1 MKSIHSLLFWIVT
14 AILLFSGIHA
24 RGAAKALPPEQFF
37 PVYDYQN
44 DWLVYSNQYK
54 NYVPFSKGINEG
66 TKSVSLYIDLLKNRR
81 YFLLVKAENES
92 YLFLEGALQ
101 KKIVADQWLELSID
115 SLFRTYKKEEL
126 LLSIYGNAGID
137 DKNVLICHKKS
148 QNAGGIIEK
157 TASTLINIKPINFSP
172 FGNFSILAML
182 VILILNVWIFN
193 VNPLAFSRLINPLEL
208 FNNDPRE
215 QLSKLNKPY
224 SNTVIFLVIIVS
236 MLMAFMLVFFANNKL
251 NLFSVSAILSEE
263 SNLIQFLVDF
273 FMLSA
278 IFFLLTYGKFIFMVL
293 VGQMLNLDKL
303 VETIFL
309 KIIQSSYFFYVALFL
324 LVFMLSLNNAIWLV
338 PLRPYIMFPFL
349 IFYVTRF
356 ITLYVVTKPP
366 ASFINLYLFSYLCVI
381 EIIPLIIGIK
391 FAM

>member
-1 MKSIHSLLFWIVT
+1 MKSIHSLLFLVVIT
-14 AILLFSGIHA
+14 ALLFAGTAA
-24 RGAAKALPPEQFF
+24 RGAEKALPPEQFF

-66 TKSVSLYIDLLKNRR
+66 TRSVSLYVDLLKNRR

-101 KKIVADQWLELSID
+101 KKLLKDEWLELNID
-115 SLFRTYKKEEL
+115 SLFRIYKKEEL
-126 LLSIYGNAGID
+126 LLSVYGNAGIE
-137 DKNVLICHKKS
+137 DKSVLICNKKQQDYVGS
-148 QNAGGIIEK
+148 LEK

-172 FGNFSILAML
+172 FSNFSILAML
-182 VILILNVWIFN
+182 IILILNVWIFN
-193 VNPLAFSRLINPLEL
+193 LNPMAFSRVINPLEF

-224 SNTVIFLVIIVS
+224 SNNVIFLVITVS
-236 MLMAFMLVFFANNKL
+236 MLMGFVLMFFSHNKV
-251 NLFSVSAILSEE
+251 NLFSVSTILSEE
-263 SNLIQFLVDF
+263 TNTIQYLIDFL
-273 FMLSA
+273 MLSL

-303 VETIFL
+303 VDTLFL
-309 KIIQSSYFFYVALFL
+309 KIIQSSYYFYIALFL
-324 LVFMLSLNNAIWLV
+324 LVFMLSIDNARWLI

-349 IFYVTRF
+349 IFYGIRF
-356 ITLYVVTKPP
+356 ITLYIVSKPP
-366 ASFINLYLFSYLCVI
+366 TSFINLYLFSYLCVI

>member
-1 MKSIHSLLFWIVT
+1 MKFIRSLIFLVLTFF
-14 AILLFSGIHA
+14 LLSVGHESKAEA
-24 RGAAKALPPEQFF
+24 RALLPDQFF
-37 PVYDYQN
+37 PVYDLQN
-44 DWLVYSNQYK
+44 DWLVYSSQYH

-66 TKSVSLYIDLLKNRR
+66 SKSVSLYVDLLKNRR

-92 YLFLEGALQ
+92 YLFFEGALQ
-101 KKIVADQWLELSID
+101 RKLVKDEWLIMSID
-115 SLFRTYKKEEL
+115 SLFRSYKKEEL
-126 LLSIYGNAGID
+126 LLSVYGNAGIE
-137 DKNVLICHKKS
+137 DKEILICHKKPET
-148 QNAGGIIEK
+148 QNGIIEK
-157 TASTLINIKPINFSP
+157 ATSTLINIKPINFSP

-182 VILILNVWIFN
+182 VILILNAWIFN
-193 VNPLAFSRLINPLEL
+193 VSPLAFSRLVNPLEL

-224 SNTVIFLVIIVS
+224 SNTVIFMVAIVS
-236 MLMAFMLVFFANNKL
+236 MLMSFLLVFFATNKVD
-251 NLFSVSAILSEE
+251 LFSVSNILSEE
-263 SNLIQFLVDF
+263 STLVEFLIDFL
-273 FMLSA
+273 MLSM

-303 VETIFL
+303 VDTIFL

-324 LVFMLSLNNAIWLV
+324 LVFMLSLNNALWLG
-338 PLRPYIMFPFL
+338 PLRPYILFPFL
-349 IFYVTRF
+349 IFYVFRF
-356 ITLYVVTKPP
+356 FTLYVVTKPS

>member
-1 MKSIHSLLFWIVT
+1 MKSIHSLLFLVVT
-14 AILLFSGIHA
+14 TILLFSGIQSQ
-24 RGAAKALPPEQFF
+24 GAVKALPPEQFF

-101 KKIVADQWLELSID
+101 KKIVADQWMELNID
-115 SLFRTYKKEEL
+115 SLFRIYKKEEL
-126 LLSIYGNAGID
+126 LLSIYGNAGTD
-137 DKNVLICHKKS
+137 DKVVLICHKKS
-148 QNAGGIIEK
+148 QDARGIIEK

-182 VILILNVWIFN
+182 VILILNAWIFN

-303 VETIFL
+303 VETLFL

-349 IFYVTRF
+349 IFYVARF
-356 ITLYVVTKPP
+356 FTLYVVTKPP

>member
-1 MKSIHSLLFWIVT
+1 MKPIHSLLIIVVT
-14 AILLFSGIHA
+14 AISLFTGFNVQ
-24 RGAAKALPPEQFF
+24 GASKALPPEQFF
-37 PVYDYQN
+37 PVYDFQN
-44 DWLVYSNQYK
+44 DWLVYSSQYK

-92 YLFLEGALQ
+92 YLFLEGSLQ
-101 KKIVADQWLELSID
+101 KKILKDQWLELSID
-115 SLFRTYKKEEL
+115 SLFRIYKKEEL
-126 LLSIYGNAGID
+126 LLSVYGNAGID
-137 DKNVLICHKKS
+137 DKDVLICHKRPQDAK
-148 QNAGGIIEK
+148 GIIEK
-157 TASTLINIKPINFSP
+157 TASTLINIKPINFSQ
-172 FGNFSILAML
+172 FGNFSVLAML
-182 VILILNVWIFN
+182 IILILNVWIFN
-193 VNPLAFSRLINPLEL
+193 ANPLAFSRLVNPLEF

-236 MLMAFMLVFFANNKL
+236 MLMAFILVFFANNKL

-263 SNLIQFLVDF
+263 SNIIQFLVDF

-303 VETIFL
+303 VETLFL
-309 KIIQSSYFFYVALFL
+309 KIIQSSYYFYIALFL
-324 LVFMLSLNNAIWLV
+324 LVFMLSLNNGIWLV
-338 PLRPYIMFPFL
+338 PWRSYVLFPFL
-349 IFYVTRF
+349 IFYVIRF
-356 ITLYVVTKPP
+356 FTLYVVTKPP

>member
-1 MKSIHSLLFWIVT
+1 MKSIHSLLFIVVT
-14 AILLFSGIHA
+14 AISLFTGFNVQ
-24 RGAAKALPPEQFF
+24 GASKALPPEQFF
-37 PVYDYQN
+37 PVYDFQN
-44 DWLVYSNQYK
+44 DWLVYSSQYK

-92 YLFLEGALQ
+92 YLFLEGSLQ
-101 KKIVADQWLELSID
+101 KKILKDQWLELSID
-115 SLFRTYKKEEL
+115 SLFRIYKKEEL
-126 LLSIYGNAGID
+126 LLSVYGNAGID
-137 DKNVLICHKKS
+137 DKDVLICHKRPQDAK
-148 QNAGGIIEK
+148 GIIEK
-157 TASTLINIKPINFSP
+157 TASTLINIKPINFSQ
-172 FGNFSILAML
+172 FGNFSVLAML
-182 VILILNVWIFN
+182 IILILNVWIFN
-193 VNPLAFSRLINPLEL
+193 ANPLAFSRLVNPLEF

-236 MLMAFMLVFFANNKL
+236 MLMAFILVFFANNKL

-263 SNLIQFLVDF
+263 SNIIQFLVDF

-303 VETIFL
+303 VETLFL
-309 KIIQSSYFFYVALFL
+309 KIIQSSYYFYIALFL
-324 LVFMLSLNNAIWLV
+324 LVFMLSLNNGIWLV
-338 PLRPYIMFPFL
+338 PWRSYVLFPFL
-349 IFYVTRF
+349 IFYVIRF
-356 ITLYVVTKPP
+356 FTLYVVTKPP

>member
-1 MKSIHSLLFWIVT
+1 MKSIHSLLFIVVT
-14 AILLFSGIHA
+14 AIFLFTGCNVQ
-24 RGAAKALPPEQFF
+24 GASKALPPEQFF
-37 PVYDYQN
+37 PVYDFQN
-44 DWLVYSNQYK
+44 DWLVYSSQYK

-92 YLFLEGALQ
+92 YLFLEGSLQ
-101 KKIVADQWLELSID
+101 KKILKDQWLELSID
-115 SLFRTYKKEEL
+115 SLFRIYKKEEL
-126 LLSIYGNAGID
+126 LLSVYGNAGTD
-137 DKNVLICHKKS
+137 DKDVLICHKKP
-148 QNAGGIIEK
+148 QDANGAIEK
-157 TASTLINIKPINFSP
+157 TASTLINIKPINFSQ
-172 FGNFSILAML
+172 FGNFSVLAML
-182 VILILNVWIFN
+182 IILILNVWIFN
-193 VNPLAFSRLINPLEL
+193 ANPLAFSRLINPLEF

-236 MLMAFMLVFFANNKL
+236 MLMAFILVFFANNKL

-263 SNLIQFLVDF
+263 SNIIQFLIDF

-303 VETIFL
+303 VETLFL
-309 KIIQSSYFFYVALFL
+309 KIIQSSYYFYVALFL
-324 LVFMLSLNNAIWLV
+324 LVFMLSLNNGIWLV
-338 PLRPYIMFPFL
+338 PLRSYILFPFL
-349 IFYVTRF
+349 IFYVIRF
-356 ITLYVVTKPP
+356 FTLYVVTKPP

>member
-1 MKSIHSLLFWIVT
+1 MKSIHSLLFLVVT
-14 AILLFSGIHA
+14 TILLFAGANA
-24 RGAAKALPPEQFF
+24 RGAVKALPPEQFF

-81 YFLLVKAENES
+81 YFLLVKTENES

-101 KKIVADQWLELSID
+101 KKIVADQWLELNID
-115 SLFRTYKKEEL
+115 SLFRIYKKEEL

-137 DKNVLICHKKS
+137 DKDVLICHKKS
-148 QNAGGIIEK
+148 QDASGIIEK

-182 VILILNVWIFN
+182 IILILNAWIFN
-193 VNPLAFSRLINPLEL
+193 VNPLAFSRLINPLEF

-303 VETIFL
+303 VETLFL

-356 ITLYVVTKPP
+356 FTLYVVTKPP

>member
-1 MKSIHSLLFWIVT
+1 MKSIHSLLFIVVT
-14 AILLFSGIHA
+14 AISFFTGFNVQ
-24 RGAAKALPPEQFF
+24 GASKALPPEQFF
-37 PVYDYQN
+37 PVYDFQN
-44 DWLVYSNQYK
+44 DWLVYSSQYK

-92 YLFLEGALQ
+92 YLFLEGSLQ
-101 KKIVADQWLELSID
+101 KKILKDQWLELSLD
-115 SLFRTYKKEEL
+115 SLFRIYKKEEL
-126 LLSIYGNAGID
+126 LLSVYGNAGID
-137 DKNVLICHKKS
+137 DKDVLICHKRPQDAK
-148 QNAGGIIEK
+148 GIIEK
-157 TASTLINIKPINFSP
+157 TASTLINIKPINFSQ
-172 FGNFSILAML
+172 FGNFSVLAML
-182 VILILNVWIFN
+182 IILILNVWIFN
-193 VNPLAFSRLINPLEL
+193 ANPLAFSRLVNPLEF

-236 MLMAFMLVFFANNKL
+236 MLMAFILVFFANNKL

-263 SNLIQFLVDF
+263 SNIIQFLVDF

-303 VETIFL
+303 VETLFL
-309 KIIQSSYFFYVALFL
+309 KIIQSSYYFYIALFL
-324 LVFMLSLNNAIWLV
+324 LVFMLSLNNGIWLV
-338 PLRPYIMFPFL
+338 PWRSYVLFPFL
-349 IFYVTRF
+349 IFYVIRF
-356 ITLYVVTKPP
+356 FTLYVVTKPP

>member
-1 MKSIHSLLFWIVT
+1 MKSIHSLLFLVVT
-14 AILLFSGIHA
+14 TILLFAGSNT
-24 RGAAKALPPEQFF
+24 RGAVKALPPEQFF

-44 DWLVYSNQYK
+44 DWLVYSSQYK

-148 QNAGGIIEK
+148 QDASGIIEK
-157 TASTLINIKPINFSP
+157 ATSTLINIKPINFSP
-172 FGNFSILAML
+172 FGNFSILAMMI
-182 VILILNVWIFN
+182 ILILNAWIFN
-193 VNPLAFSRLINPLEL
+193 LNPLAFSRLINPLEF

-236 MLMAFMLVFFANNKL
+236 MLMAFLLVFFANNKL

-278 IFFLLTYGKFIFMVL
+278 IFFLLTYGKYIFMVL

-303 VETIFL
+303 VETLFL

-356 ITLYVVTKPP
+356 FTLYVVTKPP

>member
-1 MKSIHSLLFWIVT
+1 MKSTHSLLTLVFT
-14 AILLFSGIHA
+14 TILLFAGVHV
-24 RGAAKALPPEQFF
+24 RGAVKALPPEQFF
-37 PVYDYQN
+37 PVYDFQN
-44 DWLVYSNQYK
+44 DWLVYSSQYK

-66 TKSVSLYIDLLKNRR
+66 TKSVSLYVDLLKNRR
-81 YFLLVKAENES
+81 YYLLVKAENES
-92 YLFLEGALQ
+92 YLFLEGSLQ
-101 KKIVADQWLELSID
+101 KKLAKGQWLELSMD
-115 SLFRTYKKEEL
+115 SLFRIYKKEEL
-126 LLSIYGNAGID
+126 LLSVYGNAGID
-137 DKNVLICHKKS
+137 DKDVLVCHKKP
-148 QNAGGIIEK
+148 QDARGIIEK
-157 TASTLINIKPINFSP
+157 TASTLINIKPINFSS
-172 FGNFSILAML
+172 FGNFSVLAML
-182 VILILNVWIFN
+182 IILILNVWIFN
-193 VNPLAFSRLINPLEL
+193 VNPLAFSRLINPLEF

-236 MLMAFMLVFFANNKL
+236 MLMAFVLVFFANNKL

-278 IFFLLTYGKFIFMVL
+278 IFFLLTYGKYIFMVL

-303 VETIFL
+303 VETLFL
-309 KIIQSSYFFYVALFL
+309 KIVQSSYFFYIALFL

-338 PLRPYIMFPFL
+338 PLRPYVIFPFL
-349 IFYVTRF
+349 IFYVIRF
-356 ITLYVVTKPP
+356 FTLYVVTKPP
-366 ASFINLYLFSYLCVI
+366 SSFINLYLFSYLCVI

>member
-1 MKSIHSLLFWIVT
+1 MKSIHSLLFLLVIT
-14 AILLFSGIHA
+14 ASLFADTVA
-24 RGAAKALPPEQFF
+24 RGATKALPPEQFF

-44 DWLVYSNQYK
+44 DWLVYSGQYK

-66 TKSVSLYIDLLKNRR
+66 TRSVSLYVDLLKNRR

-101 KKIVADQWLELSID
+101 KKINKDEWLELNID

-126 LLSIYGNAGID
+126 LLSIYGNSGIE
-137 DKNVLICHKKS
+137 DKTVLICHKKQS
-148 QNAGGIIEK
+148 GAVGILEK

-172 FGNFSILAML
+172 FGNFSVLAML
-182 VILILNVWIFN
+182 IILILNVWIFN
-193 VNPLAFSRLINPLEL
+193 LNPLAFSRVINPLEF

-224 SNTVIFLVIIVS
+224 SNNVIFLVIIVS
-236 MLMAFMLVFFANNKL
+236 MLMSFLLIFFAHNKL
-251 NLFSVSAILSEE
+251 NLFSVASILSEE
-263 SNLIQFLVDF
+263 SNVLEFLADF
-273 FMLSA
+273 FILST
-278 IFFLLTYGKFIFMVL
+278 IFLLLIYGKYVFMVL

-303 VETIFL
+303 VDTLFL

-324 LVFMLSLNNAIWLV
+324 LIFMLSTDNAMWLV

-349 IFYVTRF
+349 IFYIIRF
-356 ITLYVVTKPP
+356 VTLYVVTKPP
-366 ASFINLYLFSYLCVI
+366 TSFINLYLFSYLCVI

-391 FAM
+391 FAI

>member
-1 MKSIHSLLFWIVT
+1 MKSIHSLLYLVVLT
-14 AILLFSGIHA
+14 ASIFAGTVA
-24 RGAAKALPPEQFF
+24 RGADRALPPEQFF
-37 PVYDYQN
+37 PIYDYHN

-66 TKSVSLYIDLLKNRR
+66 TRSVSLYVDLLKNRR
-81 YFLLVKAENES
+81 YYLLVKAENES
-92 YLFLEGALQ
+92 YLFLEGSLQ
-101 KKIVADQWLELSID
+101 KKLIKDEWLELSVD
-115 SLFRTYKKEEL
+115 SLFRIYKKEEL

-137 DKNVLICHKKS
+137 DKKAIICHKKQ
-148 QNAGGIIEK
+148 QNFNSSIGK

-172 FGNFSILAML
+172 FGNFSIIAML

-193 VNPLAFSRLINPLEL
+193 LNPLAFSRVINPLEF

-224 SNTVIFLVIIVS
+224 SNNVIFLVIIVS

-263 SNLIQFLVDF
+263 SNVIQFLIDF
-273 FMLSA
+273 FILSA

-303 VETIFL
+303 VDTLFL

-324 LVFMLSLNNAIWLV
+324 LVFMLSVSNAMWLV
-338 PLRPYIMFPFL
+338 PLRSYILFPFL
-349 IFYVTRF
+349 VFYIIRF

>member
-1 MKSIHSLLFWIVT
+1 MT
-14 AILLFSGIHA
+14 
-24 RGAAKALPPEQFF
+24 RM
-37 PVYDYQN
+37 YC
-44 DWLVYSNQYK
+44 
-54 NYVPFSKGINEG
+54 
-66 TKSVSLYIDLLKNRR
+66 
-81 YFLLVKAENES
+81 
-92 YLFLEGALQ
+92 
-101 KKIVADQWLELSID
+101 
-115 SLFRTYKKEEL
+115 
-126 LLSIYGNAGID
+126 
-137 DKNVLICHKKS
+137 ICHKKS
-148 QNAGGIIEK
+148 QDASGIIEK
-157 TASTLINIKPINFSP
+157 AASTLINIKPINFSP

-182 VILILNVWIFN
+182 IILILNAWIFN
-193 VNPLAFSRLINPLEL
+193 VNPLAFSRLINPLEF

-278 IFFLLTYGKFIFMVL
+278 IFFLLTYGKYIFMVL

-303 VETIFL
+303 VETLFL

-338 PLRPYIMFPFL
+338 PLRPYILFPFL

-356 ITLYVVTKPP
+356 FTLYVVTKPP

>member
-1 MKSIHSLLFWIVT
+1 MKSIHSLLFIVVT
-14 AILLFSGIHA
+14 AIFLFTGCNVQ
-24 RGAAKALPPEQFF
+24 GASKALPPEQFF
-37 PVYDYQN
+37 PVYDFQN
-44 DWLVYSNQYK
+44 DWLVYSSQYK

-92 YLFLEGALQ
+92 YLFLEGSLQ
-101 KKIVADQWLELSID
+101 KKILKDQWLELSID
-115 SLFRTYKKEEL
+115 SLFRIYKKEEL
-126 LLSIYGNAGID
+126 LLSVYGNAGTD
-137 DKNVLICHKKS
+137 DKDVLICHKKP
-148 QNAGGIIEK
+148 QDANGAIEK
-157 TASTLINIKPINFSP
+157 TASTLINIKPINFSQ
-172 FGNFSILAML
+172 FGNFSVLAML
-182 VILILNVWIFN
+182 IILILNVWIFN
-193 VNPLAFSRLINPLEL
+193 ANSLAFSRLINPLEF

-236 MLMAFMLVFFANNKL
+236 MLMAFILVFFANNKL

-263 SNLIQFLVDF
+263 SNIIQFLIDF

-303 VETIFL
+303 VETLFL
-309 KIIQSSYFFYVALFL
+309 KIIQSSYYFYVALFL
-324 LVFMLSLNNAIWLV
+324 LVFMLSLNNGIWLV
-338 PLRPYIMFPFL
+338 PLRSYILFPFL
-349 IFYVTRF
+349 IFYVIRF
-356 ITLYVVTKPP
+356 FTLYVVTKPP

>member
-1 MKSIHSLLFWIVT
+1 MKSIHSLLFLVVCTIFIF
-14 AILLFSGIHA
+14 AGSSA
-24 RGAAKALPPEQFF
+24 RGAVKALPPEQFF

-81 YFLLVKAENES
+81 YFLLVKADNES

-101 KKIVADQWLELSID
+101 KKIIAGQWLELNID
-115 SLFRTYKKEEL
+115 SLFRIYKKEEL
-126 LLSIYGNAGID
+126 LLSVYGNAGID
-137 DKNVLICHKKS
+137 DKDVLICHKKS
-148 QNAGGIIEK
+148 QDASGIIER

-182 VILILNVWIFN
+182 VILILNAWIFN
-193 VNPLAFSRLINPLEL
+193 VNPLAFSRLINPLEF

-273 FMLSA
+273 FMLST
-278 IFFLLTYGKFIFMVL
+278 IFFVLTYGKFIFMVL

-303 VETIFL
+303 VETLFL

-338 PLRPYIMFPFL
+338 PLRPYILFPFL

-356 ITLYVVTKPP
+356 FTLYVVTKPP